1 MTKKILTV
9 ILAALL
15 LTALAAPALAEDDPT
30 IRVSG
35 NATVS
40 LAADTAVVQVG
51 VNTRKTSVQEA
62 QSENAA
68 LMNAVIEAIKA
79 AGVADKDI
87 ITSQFNVFSNYE
99 YRTES
104 LGRESRTLYYE
115 VQNNVSVTIHDM
127 SMIGAVLDT
136 AMAAG
141 ANTSYGI
148 TFSSTEENEAYLKA
162 LARAYEDAEKKA
174 QVLCA
179 AAGKTLGTLTLINA
193 SQSSFDYGVRN
204 LYSAKG
210 AETAEAVADTSII
223 SGDVSV
229 SATVTLEFTI
239 R

>member
-1 MTKKILTV
+1 MKRLITV
-9 ILAALL
+9 LVSLMLL
-15 LTALAAPALAEDDPT
+15 LSLSVPALAEDNSP
-30 IRVSG
+30 IVRVSG

-51 VNTRKTSVQEA
+51 VNTRKESVQEA

-87 ITSQFNVFSNYE
+87 VTSQFNVFSSFD
-99 YRTES
+99 YRMDSE
-104 LGRESRTLYYE
+104 GREIRTMYYE

-127 SMIGAVLDT
+127 DMIGTVLDA

-174 QVLCA
+174 QVLCT
-179 AAGKTLGTLTLINA
+179 AAGKNLGELTLINA
-193 SQSSFDYGVRN
+193 SQNTVDYGIRN
-204 LYSAKG
+204 VYSAKG
-210 AETAEAVADTSII
+210 TAEEARADTSII
-223 SGDVSV
+223 SGDVTV
-229 SATVTLEFTI
+229 SATVTLEFAI
-239 R
+239 K